1 MSAAYEANT
10 LPAGLGRTL
19 RPTRSVSSTPSSR
32 ASADTAADTDGWDTT
47 SSSAAAVTEPVRT
60 TARKLRSWVIVT
72 AIWLSVLVDRSA
84 DVYVYRHGILPTW
97 PIRGRRS
104 GKPWSGRETSTGRP

>member
-32 ASADTAADTDGWDTT
+32 VSADTAADTDGWDTT

-60 TARKLRSWVIVT
+60 TARKLRSCVTVT
-72 AIWLSVLVDRSA
+72 AICLRVWAERSA
-84 DVYVYRHGILPTW
+84 NVYVYRLTASGTLVARAEKGAAW
-97 PIRGRRS
+97 P
-104 GKPWSGRETSTGRP
+104 

>member
-32 ASADTAADTDGWDTT
+32 VSAETAADTDGWDTT
-47 SSSAAAVTEPVRT
+47 SSSAAAVTEPART
-60 TARKLRSWVIVT
+60 TARKLRSCVTVT
-72 AIWLSVLVDRSA
+72 AIWLRILADSSA
-84 DVYVYRHGILPTW
+84 DVYA
-97 PIRGRRS
+97 RGRLGHS
-104 GKPWSGRETSTGRP
+104 GTWRT